1 MRGAAEGRVT
11 RRGGSFFE
19 AWRELERREDRGSS
33 KEVRREE
40 VVVQTSPPSLS
51 YIAHSAYHPL
61 GRSEG
66 SSSIDRSSSML
77 QSALG
82 CLPAPRLMVTW
93 LVFSSGLAVL
103 LVVINDAPAHVT
115 FVPAWRA
122 LLRDLELESRG
133 AAHDDYYYP
142 RGSSGASSEA
152 ATAASLLL
160 LAGSPHL
167 WPRVSA
173 VAGGPVVIS
182 TPTLQRC
189 WGSRR
194 AAGASRPCSRHC
206 ICT

>member
-1 MRGAAEGRVT
+1 
-11 RRGGSFFE
+11 
-19 AWRELERREDRGSS
+19 
-33 KEVRREE
+33 
-40 VVVQTSPPSLS
+40 
-51 YIAHSAYHPL
+51 
-61 GRSEG
+61 
-66 SSSIDRSSSML
+66 ML

-173 VAGGPVVIS
+173 VAAVLGPRLW
-182 TPTLQRC
+182 P
-189 WGSRR
+189 
-194 AAGASRPCSRHC
+194 SRPLRGSSRVPTCSGRRP
-206 ICT
+206 TGR